1 MTPHPLDELSITNR
15 VLKRAQYEAFEF
27 ELVDSDVR
35 VRNASH
41 GVPADHEYLVS
52 IEDEL
57 PVACTFP
64 ADANYEHACK
74 HRVAVAIRRPVLDFA
89 TDVRLLEDGGAR
101 SQRNESRQAAT
112 QLDDTDESADCECA
126 PLPDDFP
133 CWECVQT
140 GNQPMP
146 TRNERDR

>member
-1 MTPHPLDELSITNR
+1 MTSHPLDELSVSNR

-27 ELVDSDVR
+27 ELLDTDVR

-41 GVPADHEYLVS
+41 AVPTDHEYVVT
-52 IEDEL
+52 IEDEF
-57 PVACTFP
+57 PVECTCP
-64 ADANYEHACK
+64 ADANYENACK

-89 TDVRLLEDGGAR
+89 NDVQLLADGGTR
-101 SQRNESRQAAT
+101 PQYDDTRQADT
-112 QLDDTDESADCECA
+112 QPDESEESDDCECDF
-126 PLPDDFP
+126 LPDDFP
-133 CWECVQT
+133 CWECVRT